1 MIVTDVKWT
10 DQAGV
15 IREGF
20 YMDAYLAE
28 NLHETPKHLAKDN
41 DVVIIISA
49 RGGVRKGKSTMMMQV
64 GYYLA
69 WLQAGGK
76 MHFERDED
84 GNLVTSYVK
93 QKPTQPVRFKFEN
106 LVYSPN
112 ELISTAQGLYKKYGK
127 YQIIGYDETRGLDSA
142 GTMSGVNKM
151 LSEFFQ
157 FSGNMNHIYII
168 VIPDFFKLN
177 ESFCTS
183 RSNFLIDIPQR
194 KYFNFYG
201 QKSKEWL
208 YIKGK
213 KKLSTTSRY
222 LSQTSSFHGS
232 FNKWLPFDQEEYE
245 AQKIEK
251 LKNANF
257 GTREQ
262 KMRQKMQGILYLL
275 KTETN
280 FTTKEIAE
288 KLSGVLYREVSAV
301 SLENTLSNYNNFVKR
316 HLKGGDVP
324 EF

>member
-10 DQAGV
+10 DQGGETK
-15 IREGF
+15 EGF
-20 YMDAYLAE
+20 HMDPYLAE
-28 NLHETPKHLAKDN
+28 NLHDTPKHLANDN

-49 RGGVRKGKSTMMMQV
+49 RGGVRKGKSTFMMQI

-76 MHFERDED
+76 MHIERDEE
-84 GNLVTSYVK
+84 GKLVTSYVK
-93 QKPTQPVRFKFEN
+93 QKPTQPVHFGFEN

-112 ELISTAQGLYKKYGK
+112 ELISTAQGLYKKFGK
-127 YQIIGYDETRGLDSA
+127 HQIIGYDETRGLDSA
-142 GTMSGVNKM
+142 GTMSSVNKM

-157 FSGNMNHIYII
+157 FSGNLNHIYII